1 MPDLRFQSQK
11 AQHTD
16 IPRPKRAEGQW
27 SFGFTEPLNKNEQSK
42 KDDDG
47 IVMDVVKSSAFKDF
61 MRTAAREVARG
72 MFKSGRR

>member
-1 MPDLRFQSQK
+1 METARSGDFGYARGAYAAASAPGVPLGWYLRVW
-11 AQHTD
+11 
-16 IPRPKRAEGQW
+16 RREGADW
-27 SFGFTEPLNKNEQSK
+27 R
-42 KDDDG
+42 